1 MSAAHDQSRRS
12 LARLAGLILMV
23 WGIGWAGVCALG
35 AVCVFAFAIWSAVRT
50 GSGAYY
56 LLAAGSAIGGLVL
69 VAIGAGKAMA
79 GWILVKKDRKL

>member
-1 MSAAHDQSRRS
+1 MSAAHDHSRRS

-35 AVCVFAFAIWSAVRT
+35 AICIFAFAIWTAVRT
-50 GSGAYY
+50 GNGGYY
-56 LLAAGSAIGGLVL
+56 ALAAGAVIGGLVL

-79 GWILVKKDRKL
+79 GWILVKEDRKL

>member
-23 WGIGWAGVCALG
+23 WGIGWAGVCAIG
-35 AVCVFAFAIWSAVRT
+35 AIGVLAFALWTAVHT
-50 GSGAYY
+50 GDATYY
-56 LLAAGSAIGGLVL
+56 LIAGGALVGGLVL

-79 GWILVKKDRKL
+79 GWILVKEDRKL